1 MSTNKKELYLK
12 CLDAVNEQIEKY
24 EEEMDMIR
32 ESMDSNDVKTDYD
45 EDNRG
50 QLLGDFEKN
59 ANYLNKARQM
69 KETLTSI
76 DQEYHSTS
84 VDFGSLVE
92 TDQSYYY
99 ISVPLGAIQME
110 DGSTIMA
117 ISTEAPIY
125 TELKG
130 KKEGDTF
137 TYNDRDFKVVEV
149 S

>member
-32 ESMDSNDVKTDYD
+32 ESMDSNDMKTDYD
-45 EDNRG
+45 EDNKG
-50 QLLGDFEKN
+50 QLLGDFEKY
-59 ANYLNKARQM
+59 AKYLDQARQM
-69 KETLTSI
+69 KETLGSI
-76 DQEYHSTS
+76 DQEYHSPS

-99 ISVPLGAIQME
+99 VSVPLGAIEMD
-110 DGSTIMA
+110 DGSTVMA

-125 TELKG
+125 NELRG
-130 KKEGDTF
+130 KREGDTF
-137 TYNDRDFKVVEV
+137 TYNDRHFKIVNLH
-149 S
+149 

>member
-92 TDQSYYY
+92 TDKSYYY

>member
-84 VDFGSLVE
+84 VDLGSLVE

>member
-12 CLDAVNEQIEKY
+12 CLDTVNEQIEKY

-92 TDQSYYY
+92 TDKSYYY